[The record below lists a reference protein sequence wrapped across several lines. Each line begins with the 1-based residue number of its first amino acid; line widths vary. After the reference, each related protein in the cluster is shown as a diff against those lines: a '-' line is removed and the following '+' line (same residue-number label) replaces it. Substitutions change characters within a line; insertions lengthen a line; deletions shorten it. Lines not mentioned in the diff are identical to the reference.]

1 MTETLKSVLS
11 AFSKIRSIDE
21 LPYWQQ
27 EARKLLKE
35 NTMTDEKLKEAIDII
50 NWFIEND
57 ETNEGDEPIHN
68 DNWFLNGKTWNE
80 INAYW
85 IEGLNRA
92 RDFVKSN
99 S

>member
-1 MTETLKSVLS
+1 M
-11 AFSKIRSIDE
+11 
-21 LPYWQQ
+21 
-27 EARKLLKE
+27 KE

-57 ETNEGDEPIHN
+57 ETNEGDEPIHS
-68 DNWFLNGKTWNE
+68 DDDWINGHTWNE

-92 RDFVKSN
+92 RKFIAEN
-99 S
+99 GG